1 MLAVRATTTV
11 MVKMIYFRRRMT
23 QKSPSEEFKS
33 VMSKG
38 KAGGKASDNGITSV
52 KASGWVREIAFHMIT
67 VVQKCQG
74 VKNIPHIY
82 NYLLLWSTG

>member
-1 MLAVRATTTV
+1 MLAMRAPTTV

-23 QKSPSEEFKS
+23 QSNTKVSCP
-33 VMSKG
+33 
-38 KAGGKASDNGITSV
+38 KAKLGKASDHGITSV

-74 VKNIPHIY
+74 V
-82 NYLLLWSTG
+82 